1 MNGKLSVKGKVV
13 IGWGNAPI
21 IQPTIPLV
29 LKGKRKKQPKY
40 PRTNKTKPY
49 MGIVLNIYRRTKITL
64 KTLFG
69 QEMKK

>member
-1 MNGKLSVKGKVV
+1 MANSQLKKR

-21 IQPTIPLV
+21 IQSTIPLV

-40 PRTNKTKPY
+40 PRMNKIKPN
-49 MGIVLNIYRRTKITL
+49 MEIVLNIYSRTKITL

-69 QEMKK
+69 KEMNK

>member
-1 MNGKLSVKGKVV
+1 MNGKISVKGKVV
-13 IGWGNAPI
+13 IGWGNAYI

-29 LKGKRKKQPKY
+29 LKEKGKKQPKY
-40 PRTNKTKPY
+40 PRVNKTKPY
-49 MGIVLNIYRRTKITL
+49 MDIVLNIYSRTKITL